1 MGEESI
7 PTPDPC
13 PPIPTLRLKSGKDRP
28 VRFGH
33 PWVFSGAI
41 RDLSLDVAPGTIV
54 RLHGAEGDF
63 LGIGYVNPR
72 CSIAVRMLTVSDEAI
87 DASFIDRRLESAIRL
102 REEQVASDTNVYRVV
117 NGEGDRLPGFL
128 VDRFDDVLILQCL
141 TAGAERL
148 KGFLVESLASRLH
161 PRAIAERSGGSVRQ
175 TERLH
180 PQSAVLFG
188 ELPDEVSVRENGLQ
202 MFVPTSGGQK
212 TGHFCDQRPNR
223 SRLRELAR
231 GRRVLDCFTYSGG
244 FAVHAGAGGAA
255 RVVAVDSSAPAL
267 ALARRCWSENGLD
280 LAGIETIRSD
290 VHTYLRETQEVF
302 DLLVLDPPAL
312 VKQRKDVTKGARA
325 YKDLHLWAFRRAG
338 PGTSILTFTCSQHI
352 DAELFRKIVL
362 GAAVDARREIQLVDH
377 LGPGPDHPISLGHP
391 EGEYLHGL
399 LLRVL

>member
-1 MGEESI
+1 
-7 PTPDPC
+7 
-13 PPIPTLRLKSGKDRP
+13 
-28 VRFGH
+28 
-33 PWVFSGAI
+33 
-41 RDLSLDVAPGTIV
+41 
-54 RLHGAEGDF
+54 
-63 LGIGYVNPR
+63 
-72 CSIAVRMLTVSDEAI
+72 
-87 DASFIDRRLESAIRL
+87 
-102 REEQVASDTNVYRVV
+102 
-117 NGEGDRLPGFL
+117 
-128 VDRFDDVLILQCL
+128 
-141 TAGAERL
+141 
-148 KGFLVESLASRLH
+148 
-161 PRAIAERSGGSVRQ
+161 
-175 TERLH
+175 
-180 PQSAVLFG
+180 VLFG

-338 PGTSILTFTCSQHI
+338 PGASILTFTCSQHI